1 MKTMLFCLSVGVM
14 FGVSAVASSCKA
26 AELPAD
32 YCHDFAERWYSE
44 AVALG
49 SETPDGVYEQAEAD
63 CELQVWGLSLVQLA
77 PVVVAADMGA
87 R

>member
-1 MKTMLFCLSVGVM
+1 M

-26 AELPAD
+26 AELPAG
-32 YCHDFAERWYSE
+32 YCHDFAERWYVE

-63 CELQVWGLSLVQLA
+63 CEYQVWGLGLSVA
-77 PVVVAADMGA
+77 EDRAADAEVGQ
-87 R
+87 